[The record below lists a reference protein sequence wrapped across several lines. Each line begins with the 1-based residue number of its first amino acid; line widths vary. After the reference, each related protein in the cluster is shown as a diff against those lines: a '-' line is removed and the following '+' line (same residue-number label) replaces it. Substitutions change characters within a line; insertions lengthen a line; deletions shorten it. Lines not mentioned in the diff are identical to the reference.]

1 MATNVKI
8 GKGLMWKLS
17 NNKREPIEDLSDG
30 LKVLADCGC
39 GLDCCNNVIVLRD
52 LETGEVVEVSVE
64 NGVLVVTSRN
74 PPD

>member
-1 MATNVKI
+1 MANSVKI

-39 GLDCCNNVIVLRD
+39 GIDCCNNTIVLRD
-52 LETGEVVEVSVE
+52 TVTGEVVEVTVAD
-64 NGVLVVTSRN
+64 GTVTVTSR
-74 PPD
+74 